1 MQKNKQLW
9 DLYRFPGFVPEH
21 TMSGIF
27 GDARARVIGLIRR
40 GKKQFVVPVGVSIIP
55 STTGKSG
62 GFATC
67 PVGRCGFIWTW
78 RFAEWF
84 VEGAGK

>member
-1 MQKNKQLW
+1 MQKHNQLW
-9 DLYRFPGFVPEH
+9 DLYRFPGFSPEH

-27 GDARARVIGLIRR
+27 GDPRARVIGLIRR
-40 GKKQFVVPVGVSIIP
+40 GKKRFVVPVAASIIP
-55 STTGKSG
+55 TTTGKSA

-78 RFAEWF
+78 RSAESL